1 MEQTASFSKNLK
13 IELSQIPY
21 DCAGCMS
28 AQVYG
33 LLLFGKSLGDKTVTF
48 TTEHKAVADKFV
60 SDVID
65 ITSAIVT
72 LKYIGSRYHKG
83 GRLYIASV
91 EDELDSELINGRFK
105 NSCDFSQSGLLQN
118 ECCKSAFLRGAFMAC
133 GSVIDPNKE
142 YHLEFVVHSK
152 PLAESFADFI
162 RALGIP
168 IKLTQRKN
176 MCVLY
181 LKESENIEDMITLM
195 GGVRSS
201 LEIMN
206 VKIVKDV
213 RNKINRVTNC
223 ETANIGKT
231 VAAAAGQIEDIAY
244 IKRKKGLGFLPD
256 DLREIAELRLE
267 NPEMS
272 LKELSES
279 LGHSISRS
287 GINHRL
293 KRIQAA
299 ADELR
304 QSEKYESKGR

>member
-13 IELSQIPY
+13 IELSQLPY
-21 DCAGCMS
+21 DCPDCMS

-33 LLLFGKSLGDKTVTF
+33 LLLFGNSLGEKTVTF
-48 TTEHKAVADKFV
+48 TTEHKAVADRFV
-60 SDVID
+60 CDVID

-72 LKYIGSRYHKG
+72 LKYIGSRYHRG
-83 GRLYIASV
+83 GKLYIASV
-91 EDELDSELINGRFK
+91 EDELDSELINSRFE
-105 NSCDFSQSGLLQN
+105 NTCDFSKAAFLQN
-118 ECCKSAFLRGAFMAC
+118 DCCKSAFLRGVFMAC

-142 YHLEFVVHSK
+142 YHLEFVVHSRL
-152 PLAESFADFI
+152 LAESLADFI

-168 IKLTQRKN
+168 IKLTVRKGIS
-176 MCVLY
+176 VLY

-231 VAAAAGQIEDIAY
+231 VAAAAEQIEDISY
-244 IKRKKGLGFLPD
+244 IKQRKGLGFLPD

-272 LKELSES
+272 LKEMSES

-304 QSEKYESKGR
+304 RSEKA